1 MSNLSNKNP
10 IALLSPMRLFSCVL
24 WVLRVL
30 ALSFLLRPTPA
41 LVVIPVDSRTV
52 GIIAFGVSDARV
64 CRVHNPHLSPIDKCA
79 HGHHP

>member
-1 MSNLSNKNP
+1 MSNLSNKNL
-10 IALLSPMRLFSCVL
+10 IALLGPMRLFSL
-24 WVLRVL
+24 WVLTVM
-30 ALSFLLRPTPA
+30 ALSSFIRPMPA
-41 LVVIPVDSRTV
+41 LMVIPVDSRTV